1 MDSTDTSAAASAGD
15 SKQLFNKKRRNW
27 HKGLNLRKTVVQ
39 PPTMQ
44 SEDKRGPKKIA
55 DEWEQSKRPSSK
67 KTSEEAQQIQHRT
80 NDSGNTL
87 RFTCCQCRDNVEY
100 VPKDLVRHFE
110 EKHRGSPPVFSCHT
124 CTFNTHEFSYLQIH
138 LLSHKDTFSSCSICN
153 DNVQRT
159 WPEFSAHL
167 TVCHCQNGKYSCEM
181 CQRFSTGDVRVFLE
195 HMYVHNLGLEGAN
208 DDLSLH
214 TKDKNQFEPKTTTQ
228 TLRCQHCGY
237 EASQKWLITKHDKAV
252 HVCQKGNQRKKKKKE
267 VHSIAI
273 KPNDPIPKM
282 KPRLTR
288 SAVREMCWLTQ
299 DCLSLPGREFLDK
312 YCHLSDP
319 QTTLE
324 ETQHFLMKSVA
335 GETGDQKWTKALK
348 TVLSNVPQ
356 DMNLHPKSEN
366 GIMSNS
372 SDLTVLTVKN
382 KITVAQNGAAYA
394 KRLKR
399 MTSSDK
405 ETVFPESAT
414 DDARCVV
421 DQNGCQS
428 SLNDHLPC
436 PQTETR
442 LHNDILVSAQS
453 ETSECTQMQEN
464 RENQELKTDQEI
476 EEHGKKSQEPM
487 HEDVINISSELKLT
501 NESAEQASIHK
512 VLPKNKRQNRR
523 KKRNTATKKV
533 DKRSSGLP
541 LKIVL
546 KKNPVKEKQWV
557 SQSSLSPS
565 GGGSMDD
572 FQGQPSPHA
581 TMRKTAQIVENVPLT
596 EVQQKKWTKG
606 SKNDLHDPAEAITSV
621 LQWKPG
627 KEITPSCVAEP
638 TGFKNMERNEPGM
651 LESSLS
657 SPQEVQD
664 NTERSLQFSETEV
677 DQRSSA
683 AKTGQ
688 SNSRAAA
695 ETEVET
701 CSKNVPLQTSG
712 SGMDCHV
719 SDDKKSSAADEVTPH
734 SSYTKSPPVS
744 QPVITPQ
751 GNLNLED
758 SNLALS
764 LEQSYQSVEGMRD
777 REVPANSCPDL
788 LSSTHLP
795 TGKAIP
801 QEPSP
806 ASGHRWQPVPKN
818 QERTLKLVAINP
830 SQLVKRPAGDQ
841 PVVVLN
847 HPDADIPEVARI
859 MEVVNRYRGEVQK
872 VMLSHRTLNALSAM
886 NSEAPKTNDPTD
898 AQPDSAG
905 LVKNSVQERF
915 ILKLKLRRLSR
926 KKYEV
931 VGAVSP
937 SKDAVTKFRCWFCG
951 RVFASQEMWMV
962 HRQRHLMEWKRPNC
976 ENS

>member
-1 MDSTDTSAAASAGD
+1 MDTSAATSTGD
-15 SKQLFNKKRRNW
+15 NKHRFIKRTRNW
-27 HKGLNLRKTVVQ
+27 HKRLHLRKTAVQ

-44 SEDKRGPKKIA
+44 SKDKRGPKKIA
-55 DEWEQSKRPSSK
+55 EEWEQSKVWPSSK
-67 KTSEEAQQIQHRT
+67 KTPQKAQQAKHRT

-87 RFTCCQCRDNVEY
+87 KFICSQCRDNLEY

-110 EKHRGSPPVFSCHT
+110 EKHRGSSPVFSCHM
-124 CTFNTHEFSYLQIH
+124 CAFNTHDFSCLQVH

-167 TVCHCQNGKYSCEM
+167 TNYHCHNGKYSCEM
-181 CQRFSTGDVRVFLE
+181 CQRFSTEDVKVFLE
-195 HMYVHNLGLEGAN
+195 HICVHNLGVEGAN
-208 DDLSLH
+208 DDLLPP
-214 TKDKNQFEPKTTTQ
+214 TKDKKQIGPKATTQ
-228 TLRCQHCGY
+228 TLCCQHCGY
-237 EASQKWLITKHDKAV
+237 EASQKWLITKHIKAA
-252 HVCQKGNQRKKKKKE
+252 HVCQNGNQRKKKKE
-267 VHSIAI
+267 LHSIAM

-324 ETQHFLMKSVA
+324 ETQQFLMKSVA

-356 DMNLHPKSEN
+356 EVNLHPKSEN

-382 KITVAQNGAAYA
+382 KITVAQHGAAYA

-405 ETVFPESAT
+405 ETVFPESAA
-414 DDARCVV
+414 DDTRGVI

-428 SLNDHLPC
+428 NLNDHIPC
-436 PQTETR
+436 PQIETK
-442 LHNDILVSAQS
+442 LHNDVSVSAQS
-453 ETSECTQMQEN
+453 EASECTQMQEN
-464 RENQELKTDQEI
+464 RENQELKADKEI
-476 EEHGKKSQEPM
+476 EEHGKKHQEPM
-487 HEDVINISSELKLT
+487 HEEVINISSELKLKK
-501 NESAEQASIHK
+501 ESAEQTSIHK
-512 VLPKNKRQNRR
+512 VLPKNKRRKRRR
-523 KKRNTATKKV
+523 KRKTASKKV

-565 GGGSMDD
+565 GDGAMEDYHGL
-572 FQGQPSPHA
+572 PSPHR
-581 TMRKTAQIVENVPLT
+581 TMETTAKLLQNAPLT
-596 EVQQKKWTKG
+596 EVQQKKWTKASKTDPTEGITSALQSKPGEELIPGCAAKPSG
-606 SKNDLHDPAEAITSV
+606 SKNMAE
-621 LQWKPG
+621 
-627 KEITPSCVAEP
+627 
-638 TGFKNMERNEPGM
+638 NEPGM
-651 LESSLS
+651 LGGSSS
-657 SPQEVQD
+657 THQEIQD
-664 NTERSLQFSETEV
+664 DAERSQNFSETEV
-677 DQRSSA
+677 DKKSSA

-688 SNSRAAA
+688 SNSTA
-695 ETEVET
+695 EVEM
-701 CSKNVPLQTSG
+701 CPKNVPFQTSG

-719 SDDKKSSAADEVTPH
+719 SDNKRSPAAGGVTPH
-734 SSYTKSPPVS
+734 SSYTQSSPVS

-758 SNLALS
+758 PSLALC
-764 LEQSYQSVEGMRD
+764 LDQRET
-777 REVPANSCPDL
+777 EVPADSCPDL

-795 TGKAIP
+795 VGKAIQ

-806 ASGHRWQPVPKN
+806 ASGHRWQPAPRN

-872 VMLSHRTLNALSAM
+872 VMLSRRTLKALSSM
-886 NSEAPKTNDPTD
+886 NSKVPETNDPTD
-898 AQPDSAG
+898 APADSVRLG
-905 LVKNSVQERF
+905 NNSVQERF
-915 ILKLKLRRLSR
+915 ILKMKLRRLSR

-937 SKDAVTKFRCWFCG
+937 SRDVATKFRCWFCG